1 MFCYAEKQ
9 FWTFSVCSAWHHI
22 FISELLL
29 ELLNL
34 SANRTAM
41 NQRGESC
48 RSVTKLCLTRCDP
61 VDCSTLGSS
70 VLHYLPK
77 FAQTR
82 VHWVGDATDH
92 LILHC
97 LHLLLP
103 SIFPSVRVFQWVSSS
118 HQVAKALKLQV
129 QCQSFQWIFRVY
141 FFREGLGG
149 SPCSPRDSQDS
160 SAPQFESL
168 NSSALNSKIY
178 IIRSYMW
185 GCSQLNYYSI
195 NKPLI

>member
-1 MFCYAEKQ
+1 MLKNNSGPFQCALPDT
-9 FWTFSVCSAWHHI
+9 TFSSRNFSWNCWILVQIAQLWIKEENLVVQSLSCVWLVVTPWTAARQAPLSCTISQSLLKLVSIESAMLLT
-22 FISELLL
+22 IS
-29 ELLNL
+29 
-34 SANRTAM
+34 SSIASIS
-41 NQRGESC
+41 SC
-48 RSVTKLCLTRCDP
+48 LQS
-61 VDCSTLGSS
+61 
-70 VLHYLPK
+70 
-77 FAQTR
+77 
-82 VHWVGDATDH
+82 
-92 LILHC
+92 
-97 LHLLLP
+97 
-103 SIFPSVRVFQWVSSS
+103 FPASVFQWVSSS